1 MLIVIMLNVVMLSV
15 VMLSVVALFML
26 LDGSTFLMVF
36 KLQFCEIDKNG
47 YNSTNYESRE
57 KYSTYEV

>member
-15 VMLSVVALFML
+15 VMLSVVALFTL
-26 LDGSTFLMVF
+26 LDGSTFLRVF
-36 KLQFCEIDKNG
+36 KLLFCEIDKMVITLQIMRVG
-47 YNSTNYESRE
+47 K